1 MAGVADLCCVSL
13 TGDLMDGDIVVTVD
27 GLEFSCKVITLH
39 SEAVSIELKIADR
52 SSVHVLILV
61 QVRKLVINSV

>member
-1 MAGVADLCCVSL
+1 MTGVADVCCVSL
-13 TGDLMDGDIVVTVD
+13 TGDLIHCDIVVTVD
-27 GLEFSCKVITLH
+27 SLEFSRKVITLH

-61 QVRKLVINSV
+61 QVRKLMIDSV